1 MKKILLMS
9 IKTKYANQIF
19 KGTKKYEYRR
29 RSIKE
34 GNLNKKIFIYS
45 SEIDKKIVGYIIV
58 DEILEG
64 TSEYIL
70 KRTNNEGNIDII
82 NYFKD
87 CENCY
92 ALKIKEAVL
101 LQKAISLKELKEKD
115 SNFTVPQYYRY
126 IKETEPL
133 YKILKEENH
142 I

>member
-1 MKKILLMS
+1 MS

>member
-19 KGTKKYEYRR
+19 EGTKKYEYRR

-34 GNLNKKIFIYS
+34 ENLNKKIFIYS

>member
-101 LQKAISLKELKEKD
+101 LQKAISLKELKE
-115 SNFTVPQYYRY
+115 
-126 IKETEPL
+126 
-133 YKILKEENH
+133 
-142 I
+142 

>member
-101 LQKAISLKELKEKD
+101 LQKAISLRGQGYCRMFRINRFNSRVVVTQSGK
-115 SNFTVPQYYRY
+115 R
-126 IKETEPL
+126 
-133 YKILKEENH
+133 
-142 I
+142 